1 MIKKLK
7 KLLGICEHK
16 WEVCSYSTRP
26 QSDKIKGYV
35 ALRFGVDIICQNCG
49 KHKIFKSDYFNKSGI
64 SNNVKYLS
72 QYYNWNTMESCED
85 ALMKTHNAKIV
96 LTSFAIKC
104 KNKYGINI
112 KEQNW
117 K

>member
-49 KHKIFKSDYFNKSGI
+49 KHKIFKSDYFNKSQI
-64 SNNVKYLS
+64 LNNPIFLIKNDS
-72 QYYNWNTMESCED
+72 WNTDYACAE
-85 ALMKTHNAKIV
+85 ALLKEVNAKIV
-96 LTSFAIKC
+96 WTSFAIKC

-112 KEQNW
+112 KEE
-117 K
+117 KDF